1 MKKITYPAQLIH
13 SSLVMKEP
21 SVLFFSFPPHIHTAL
36 LLNAEVREGADVL
49 TTLREEGGRE
59 KENEEKKVKE
69 NKNM

>member
-1 MKKITYPAQLIH
+1 
-13 SSLVMKEP
+13 MKEP
-21 SVLFFSFPPHIHTAL
+21 SVVFFSFPPHIHTAL